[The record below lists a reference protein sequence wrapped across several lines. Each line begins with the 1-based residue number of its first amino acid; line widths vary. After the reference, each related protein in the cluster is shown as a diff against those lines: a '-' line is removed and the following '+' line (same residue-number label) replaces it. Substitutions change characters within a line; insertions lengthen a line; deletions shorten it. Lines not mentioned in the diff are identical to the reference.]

1 MRGVNGTAAA
11 ALDRVSAIAREA
23 GRAILAH
30 APAGVPCR
38 EKADRSPVT
47 AADLAAERAIVDG
60 LRAWDRAIPIITEE
74 SSAPPARDRAG
85 WERWWLVDPLDG
97 TKEFLANNGE
107 FTVNIALMVD
117 GDPVLGVVF
126 APALDLLYCG
136 GRGLGSWRL
145 AGASAPVRIHSRAG
159 QPAQP
164 ARVVE
169 SRSHPSAALEAYLRS
184 IRVGERIRLGSSLK
198 FCRVAEGSADLYPR
212 FGRTM
217 EWDVAAGDCVF
228 RNSAAWGERQSPIRY
243 NTDDL
248 AVPGFILG
256 SDETEQ
262 VTASLAAMSAGE

>member
-1 MRGVNGTAAA
+1 MSGVSLTAA
-11 ALDRVSAIAREA
+11 ALDRLSAIARDA
-23 GRAILAH
+23 GRAIVAD
-30 APAGVPCR
+30 ARSGVPCR

-47 AADLAAERAIVDG
+47 AADLAAERAIIEG
-60 LRAWDRAIPIITEE
+60 LRAWDQTIPIVTEE
-74 SSAPPARDRAG
+74 SSLPSAGDRAG
-85 WERWWLVDPLDG
+85 WQRWWLVDPLDG

-107 FTVNIALMVD
+107 FTVNIALMAD

-126 APALDLLYCG
+126 APALDLLYCA

-145 AGASAPVRIHSRAG
+145 SGACSPVRIQSRVWR
-159 QPAQP
+159 PAQP

-198 FCRVAEGSADLYPR
+198 FCRVAEGTADLYPR

-217 EWDVAAGDCVF
+217 EWDVAAGDCIF
-228 RNSAAWGERQSPIRY
+228 RNSAASGERQSPIRY
-243 NTDDL
+243 NSDDL

-256 SDETEQ
+256 NTDT
-262 VTASLAAMSAGE
+262 TPLAAPVAVMSAGD

>member
-1 MRGVNGTAAA
+1 MSGVNVSTA
-11 ALDRVSAIAREA
+11 ALDRLSAIAREA
-23 GRAILAH
+23 GRVILATQSG
-30 APAGVPCR
+30 APCR

-47 AADLAAERAIVDG
+47 AADLAAERAIVDE
-60 LRAWDRAIPIITEE
+60 LRAWDPAIPIVTEE
-74 SSAPPARDRAG
+74 SSAPPVGDRAG
-85 WERWWLVDPLDG
+85 WQRWWLVDPLDG

-126 APALDLLYCG
+126 APALDLLYCA
-136 GRGLGSWRL
+136 GRGLGSWRV
-145 AGASAPVRIHSRAG
+145 AGAARPTRIQSCVW

-169 SRSHPSAALEAYLRS
+169 SRSHPSAALEAYLQS
-184 IRVGERIRLGSSLK
+184 IRVSERIRLGSSLK
-198 FCRVAEGSADLYPR
+198 FCRVADGTADLYPR

-217 EWDVAAGDCVF
+217 EWDVAAGDCIF
-228 RNSAAWGERQSPIRY
+228 RNSAASAERRSPIRY

-256 SDETEQ
+256 NEDVAP
-262 VTASLAAMSAGE
+262 VTVTSA